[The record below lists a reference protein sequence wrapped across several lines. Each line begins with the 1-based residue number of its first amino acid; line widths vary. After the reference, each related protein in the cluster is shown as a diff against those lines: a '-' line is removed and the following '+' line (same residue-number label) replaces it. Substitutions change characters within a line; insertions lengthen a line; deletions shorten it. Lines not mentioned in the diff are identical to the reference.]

1 MKFCIIALLAIQSVF
16 SKSLM
21 IHNDFETGFLDQEM
35 SQDLI
40 QMLQMLQMLL
50 QMSPMG
56 LTQPDGE
63 ILSRTPR
70 HRRYRKSTNN
80 LPKKLCNPKLCNK
93 CDKLLTQIVTNEFTG
108 FCVRLMRINN
118 CCDHHRSTMDR
129 LF

>member
-1 MKFCIIALLAIQSVF
+1 MNFCIITLFAFPIF
-16 SKSLM
+16 SKS
-21 IHNDFETGFLDQEM
+21 IQNEISARFLDEEM

-40 QMLQMLQMLL
+40 QVLQMLSQVSPIN
-50 QMSPMG
+50 QMSQMS
-56 LTQPDGE
+56 QQE
-63 ILSRTPR
+63 VLSRTPR

-93 CDKLLTQIVTNEFTG
+93 CDKLLTQPATNEFTG
-108 FCVRLMRINN
+108 FCVRLMRIDN

>member
-1 MKFCIIALLAIQSVF
+1 MNFCIITLFAIPIF
-16 SKSLM
+16 SKS
-21 IHNDFETGFLDQEM
+21 IQNEISAKFLDEEM

-40 QMLQMLQMLL
+40 QVLQMLSQVSPIN
-50 QMSPMG
+50 QMSQMS
-56 LTQPDGE
+56 QQE
-63 ILSRTPR
+63 VLSRTPR

-93 CDKLLTQIVTNEFTG
+93 CDKLLTQPATNEFTG
-108 FCVRLMRINN
+108 FCVRLMRIDN

>member
-1 MKFCIIALLAIQSVF
+1 MNFCILALFAIPIF
-16 SKSLM
+16 SKS
-21 IHNDFETGFLDQEM
+21 IQNEISARFLDEEM

-40 QMLQMLQMLL
+40 QVLQMLSQVSSVTNEMS
-50 QMSPMG
+50 QMS
-56 LTQPDGE
+56 QPE

-93 CDKLLTQIVTNEFTG
+93 CDKLLTQPSTNEFTG

>member
-1 MKFCIIALLAIQSVF
+1 MNFCIITLFAIPIF
-16 SKSLM
+16 SKS
-21 IHNDFETGFLDQEM
+21 IQTEISAKFLDEEM

-40 QMLQMLQMLL
+40 QVLQMLSQVSPIH
-50 QMSPMG
+50 QMSQMS
-56 LTQPDGE
+56 QQE
-63 ILSRTPR
+63 VLSRTPR

-93 CDKLLTQIVTNEFTG
+93 CDKLLTQPATNEFTG
-108 FCVRLMRINN
+108 FCVRLMRIDN

>member
-1 MKFCIIALLAIQSVF
+1 MNFYIIAFFAIPIF
-16 SKSLM
+16 SKS
-21 IHNDFETGFLDQEM
+21 IQNEISARFLDEEM

-40 QMLQMLQMLL
+40 QTLQMLSQVSPAVNEMS
-50 QMSPMG
+50 QMSQIEVLEP
-56 LTQPDGE
+56 
-63 ILSRTPR
+63 LSRTPR
-70 HRRYRKSTNN
+70 HRRFRKSTNN

-93 CDKLLTQIVTNEFTG
+93 CDKLLTQPATNEFTG